1 MSLTSSLSR
10 SIRTF
15 AKLVPLDGNAA
26 AAHVAYN
33 MSEASFLYPITP
45 STPMGDQYDQ
55 WSSMGKKNIWGRVPV
70 VRVLQSEAGAAG
82 ALHGA
87 AAVGTFTTTFTASQG
102 LLLMIPNMLKTA
114 GELWPT
120 VFHVASRAV
129 STQALSIQGDH
140 ADIMCV
146 KNTGFAMLGSSTVQE
161 VMDLAAV
168 SHMSTVDSQ
177 IPFVH
182 FFEGFKLSHQIDSI
196 EPLTMDQ
203 MKQLM
208 PFQKLEEI
216 RKRALNPAHPMILG
230 HSQGPDAYFQ
240 TVELGNS
247 YYMALPQI
255 VEQNMEKF
263 ARLTGRKYK
272 LFDYYGHPEAE
283 DVVVIMGAGAHV
295 VKEAMEYMIPKGQK
309 VGLVLP
315 HLYRPWST
323 EHFIKA
329 LPKSVK
335 RIAVL
340 DRSKDPAAE
349 AEPLFL
355 DVAFTCKQ
363 MNHPAKVIGGRYG
376 LAARE
381 FTPPMA
387 KAVFDN
393 LQSEKPK
400 ERFTVGITDDVTH
413 LSLPNAT
420 LEGFNG
426 AKGSW
431 QAIFWGLG
439 GDGTIGANKATIKS
453 AIDDRGWYAQG
464 NFAYSADK
472 SNSLTRS
479 FLRFSDKPITAQ
491 YTILKSQFVG
501 CTLSSYVTKYPLAD
515 KLVDGGVFFVNC
527 PWDTVEKLEKNMP
540 ASLRK
545 QLAQKKAKLFVVDAT
560 SIAQMC
566 GLGSKIS
573 TIIQSCFYQLSG
585 ILGSDGLKA
594 TEKWIDHE
602 FKRLGSEMVR
612 KNKAAAHEGVKQLK
626 QIEIPESWINAVDP
640 PGAFSS
646 KNEISFMDKPTK
658 PTPDYVTKLMLPSVA
673 TTGASLPVSAFRP
686 NNGGVSPLGTTQ
698 YLKKGLSALVPEWNP
713 KTCIQC
719 NLCSATCPHTVIRP
733 YLISQ
738 EEMDKLPPQIAD
750 MQTLKAKGKELKGL
764 HYRIQVSPYDCVG
777 CQLCVGQC
785 PTKSLKMHEIT
796 SDEGAIFATHQNDTF
811 LYLNDCIEHKG
822 SLIKDKF
829 NLRGSQFQLPL
840 IEFPGSCEGCNETM
854 VTKIVTQLFG
864 KRMVIANT
872 SGCSS
877 VWGGGSP
884 RIPFTTDKD
893 GRGPAWARSLF
904 EDNAEFG
911 YGMTIGTELRRA
923 HLKDDVAA
931 ILKDV
936 DFVATLPPALSTLL
950 KDWDEKWLDGDATLE
965 IEKPLLA
972 ELSKV
977 QHIERLKQIQGKQ
990 DLWVRPSHWI
1000 IGGDGWAYDIGYGGL
1015 DHIFATGT
1023 NFNVLVFDNEV
1034 YSNTGGQQ
1042 SKATNIGAIAQFA
1055 SRGKETPKKD
1065 LGFMMMNY
1073 GNVYVAQCAFGTA
1086 EQFQHLI
1093 KCLKE
1098 AESFNGPSLV
1108 LCYCNCI
1115 LHHIKGAIGAG
1126 GPGGIKAQRL
1136 AVESGYWPL
1145 YSYDPRR
1152 EKQGKNPLIIESPK
1166 PEISKLQEFLDLEVR
1181 YNNLKKV
1188 NPKAAVEMSAQLH
1201 KQVQQRYR
1209 KYETFAQVFETK

>member
-1 MSLTSSLSR
+1 
-10 SIRTF
+10 
-15 AKLVPLDGNAA
+15 
-26 AAHVAYN
+26 
-33 MSEASFLYPITP
+33 
-45 STPMGDQYDQ
+45 
-55 WSSMGKKNIWGRVPV
+55 
-70 VRVLQSEAGAAG
+70 
-82 ALHGA
+82 
-87 AAVGTFTTTFTASQG
+87 
-102 LLLMIPNMLKTA
+102 
-114 GELWPT
+114 
-120 VFHVASRAV
+120 
-129 STQALSIQGDH
+129 
-140 ADIMCV
+140 
-146 KNTGFAMLGSSTVQE
+146 
-161 VMDLAAV
+161 
-168 SHMSTVDSQ
+168 
-177 IPFVH
+177 
-182 FFEGFKLSHQIDSI
+182 
-196 EPLTMDQ
+196 
-203 MKQLM
+203 
-208 PFQKLEEI
+208 
-216 RKRALNPAHPMILG
+216 
-230 HSQGPDAYFQ
+230 
-240 TVELGNS
+240 
-247 YYMALPQI
+247 
-255 VEQNMEKF
+255 
-263 ARLTGRKYK
+263 
-272 LFDYYGHPEAE
+272 
-283 DVVVIMGAGAHV
+283 
-295 VKEAMEYMIPKGQK
+295 
-309 VGLVLP
+309 
-315 HLYRPWST
+315 
-323 EHFIKA
+323 
-329 LPKSVK
+329 
-335 RIAVL
+335 
-340 DRSKDPAAE
+340 
-349 AEPLFL
+349 
-355 DVAFTCKQ
+355 
-363 MNHPAKVIGGRYG
+363 
-376 LAARE
+376 
-381 FTPPMA
+381 
-387 KAVFDN
+387 
-393 LQSEKPK
+393 
-400 ERFTVGITDDVTH
+400 
-413 LSLPNAT
+413 
-420 LEGFNG
+420 
-426 AKGSW
+426 
-431 QAIFWGLG
+431 
-439 GDGTIGANKATIKS
+439 
-453 AIDDRGWYAQG
+453 
-464 NFAYSADK
+464 
-472 SNSLTRS
+472 
-479 FLRFSDKPITAQ
+479 
-491 YTILKSQFVG
+491 
-501 CTLSSYVTKYPLAD
+501 
-515 KLVDGGVFFVNC
+515 
-527 PWDTVEKLEKNMP
+527 
-540 ASLRK
+540 
-545 QLAQKKAKLFVVDAT
+545 
-560 SIAQMC
+560 
-566 GLGSKIS
+566 
-573 TIIQSCFYQLSG
+573 
-585 ILGSDGLKA
+585 
-594 TEKWIDHE
+594 
-602 FKRLGSEMVR
+602 
-612 KNKAAAHEGVKQLK
+612 
-626 QIEIPESWINAVDP
+626 
-640 PGAFSS
+640 
-646 KNEISFMDKPTK
+646 
-658 PTPDYVTKLMLPSVA
+658 
-673 TTGASLPVSAFRP
+673 
-686 NNGGVSPLGTTQ
+686 
-698 YLKKGLSALVPEWNP
+698 
-713 KTCIQC
+713 
-719 NLCSATCPHTVIRP
+719 
-733 YLISQ
+733 
-738 EEMDKLPPQIAD
+738 MDKLPPQIAD

-829 NLRGSQFQLPL
+829 NLRGSQFQLPM

-1042 SKATNIGAIAQFA
+1042 SKATNVGAIAQFA